1 MKNKKR
7 AGFKMKKSPTKFWN
21 VLAAV
26 GQNLNRSS
34 QMPNPYYT
42 PNTKNTG
49 PFAPK
54 RVGLRTWDD
63 YFDQDRFDSRAVN
76 KRLTKSQRQA
86 KIAQKKKDFE
96 KEQATI
102 RQLMLGDLNEGR
114 PNPYAP
120 GGALEP
126 MKAPRGLFGVVPG
139 RPRKFSGGVSQVG
152 NMASQLAPFT
162 MKKSNKPNKSEFF
175 KGKK

>member
-1 MKNKKR
+1 
-7 AGFKMKKSPTKFWN
+7 MKKSPTKFWN

-76 KRLTKSQRQA
+76 KRLSESQRQY
-86 KIAQKKKDFE
+86 KIAQKKKAFE
-96 KEQATI
+96 KQQATK
-102 RQLMLGDLNEGR
+102 RAQMQEMLLDDRRPPGKPNFYPQMMGSLNQGVM
-114 PNPYAP
+114 
-120 GGALEP
+120 GGG
-126 MKAPRGLFGVVPG
+126 PR

-152 NMASQLAPFT
+152 NMVSQLAPFT

>member
-1 MKNKKR
+1 MKNKKS
-7 AGFKMKKSPTKFWN
+7 AGFKMKKSVAKMFGM
-21 VLAAV
+21 AAAAT

-34 QMPNPYYT
+34 QMPNPNYT
-42 PNTKNTG
+42 PNIGQKDN
-49 PFAPK
+49 FNYKK
-54 RVGLRTWDD
+54 RMGIRTWDD

-96 KEQATI
+96 KEQATHK
-102 RQLMLGDLNEGR
+102 QFLLDDLNEVR

-126 MKAPRGLFGVVPG
+126 MKAPRGLFGG
-139 RPRKFSGGVSQVG
+139 GPRS
-152 NMASQLAPFT
+152 
-162 MKKSNKPNKSEFF
+162 
-175 KGKK
+175 

>member
-1 MKNKKR
+1 
-7 AGFKMKKSPTKFWN
+7 MKKSPTKFGAE
-21 VLAAV
+21 LPATV
-26 GQNLNRSS
+26 GQNLYRSS
-34 QMPNPYYT
+34 QMPNPY
-42 PNTKNTG
+42 NTTNTG

-102 RQLMLGDLNEGR
+102 RARMQDMNVNYGR

-126 MKAPRGLFGVVPG
+126 MKAPRGIIGDGPR
-139 RPRKFSGGVSQVG
+139 RPREFSGGVSQVG
-152 NMASQLAPFT
+152 NMAAQLNPFT
-162 MKKSNKPNKSEFF
+162 MKRGSKPSKSEFF